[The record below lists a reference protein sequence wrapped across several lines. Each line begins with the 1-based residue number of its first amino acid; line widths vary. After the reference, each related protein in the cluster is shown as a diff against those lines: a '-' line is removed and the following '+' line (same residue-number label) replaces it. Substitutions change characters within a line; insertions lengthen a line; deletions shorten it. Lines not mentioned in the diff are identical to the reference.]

1 MGHAA
6 VVKLGRGTGIKH
18 ILKGLFGLKI
28 TILTPLKTVCI
39 KHVIVHCLS
48 SISVIWLDLRPQE
61 HVEQ

>member
-28 TILTPLKTVCI
+28 IILTPLKTVCT
-39 KHVIVHCLS
+39 
-48 SISVIWLDLRPQE
+48 
-61 HVEQ
+61 